1 MSSPFHPLG
10 MIDDLAAIAKCGP
23 ESVILNS
30 IINAKINLKQLE
42 FNQSKCLKLHI
53 SKEDKKM
60 CRKAGEEEPLARNV
74 QCVFLEVQECEMK
87 SADNEK
93 YIGDFISSNG
103 SNDANIS
110 RRRCLGMGS
119 ISQIF
124 TILNEVSIGYQY
136 VEIGLILRES
146 ILLSKMLLSSESW
159 HKLHQYQIEKLD
171 EVDRMFYKKLF
182 NSHSKT
188 GTEFYY
194 SETGT
199 IPLKFRLS
207 ERRLLYW
214 KHILTVERSEMI
226 YRVFKAQKLSPV
238 VGDWIHLLEK
248 DKKMYG
254 LEVDDET
261 IAALSKQ
268 KFKNLVKKRSKEL
281 TIEYLNTQK
290 RKHKKS
296 EQLEVGDLS
305 ISPYLSDTRFSKN
318 ERELLFKLRSKTI
331 QVKDNF
337 KNAYQNNDLLCD
349 LCKLFPCTQS
359 HPMQC
364 PQLNLSLVVDKTL
377 HMDEKLIYGS
387 ADEQLLYIKIFTQFW
402 ELRERLLNNK

>member
-110 RRRCLGMGS
+110 RRRCLGMGF

-124 TILNEVSIGYQY
+124 TILNEVSIGNQY

-146 ILLSKMLLSSESW
+146 IILSKMLLSSES
-159 HKLHQYQIEKLD
+159 
-171 EVDRMFYKKLF
+171 
-182 NSHSKT
+182 
-188 GTEFYY
+188 
-194 SETGT
+194 
-199 IPLKFRLS
+199 
-207 ERRLLYW
+207 
-214 KHILTVERSEMI
+214 
-226 YRVFKAQKLSPV
+226 
-238 VGDWIHLLEK
+238 
-248 DKKMYG
+248 
-254 LEVDDET
+254 
-261 IAALSKQ
+261 
-268 KFKNLVKKRSKEL
+268 
-281 TIEYLNTQK
+281 
-290 RKHKKS
+290 
-296 EQLEVGDLS
+296 
-305 ISPYLSDTRFSKN
+305 
-318 ERELLFKLRSKTI
+318 
-331 QVKDNF
+331 
-337 KNAYQNNDLLCD
+337 
-349 LCKLFPCTQS
+349 
-359 HPMQC
+359 
-364 PQLNLSLVVDKTL
+364 
-377 HMDEKLIYGS
+377 
-387 ADEQLLYIKIFTQFW
+387 
-402 ELRERLLNNK
+402 

>member
-1 MSSPFHPLG
+1 
-10 MIDDLAAIAKCGP
+10 
-23 ESVILNS
+23 
-30 IINAKINLKQLE
+30 
-42 FNQSKCLKLHI
+42 
-53 SKEDKKM
+53 
-60 CRKAGEEEPLARNV
+60 
-74 QCVFLEVQECEMK
+74 
-87 SADNEK
+87 
-93 YIGDFISSNG
+93 
-103 SNDANIS
+103 
-110 RRRCLGMGS
+110 
-119 ISQIF
+119 
-124 TILNEVSIGYQY
+124 
-136 VEIGLILRES
+136 
-146 ILLSKMLLSSESW
+146 
-159 HKLHQYQIEKLD
+159 
-171 EVDRMFYKKLF
+171 
-182 NSHSKT
+182 
-188 GTEFYY
+188 
-194 SETGT
+194 
-199 IPLKFRLS
+199 
-207 ERRLLYW
+207 
-214 KHILTVERSEMI
+214 MI

-281 TIEYLNTQK
+281 TIKHLNTQK